1 MKSLALDLV
10 SISSP
15 GLFRHEEA
23 AAVLCEAAVGPVG
36 VVEAER
42 AAAVG
47 VPWVLDG
54 DGARHHG
61 DNTAAACIPLSLD
74 VRTERTRMRRGE

>member
-1 MKSLALDLV
+1 MRSLALDLV
-10 SISSP
+10 SVSSP

-23 AAVLCEAAVGPVG
+23 TAVLCEAAVGPVG

-42 AAAVG
+42 AAVLG
-47 VPWVLDG
+47 VPGVLDG

-61 DNTAAACIPLSLD
+61 DNTAAACIPLTLD
-74 VRTERTRMRRGE
+74 GRDGENEDEKR